1 MTDKGTLFLV
11 PTPIGNLSDMTFRAV
26 TILKEVDLIACEDTR
41 TSSVLL
47 TKYDITTPRT
57 SFHLHNEHRKTP
69 VLIEKLNTGTSIA
82 LITDAGSPGI
92 SDPGFLLV
100 RAGVAAGI
108 RIESLPG
115 PSAVI
120 PALTASGLPA
130 DRFVFEGFLPSKK
143 GRQKKLQALA
153 SEDRTMIFFESPHR
167 LHKLLQ
173 QMADVFGPERE
184 AVVCREISKKFE
196 SYYRGSLAELNEW
209 ASGRDRVK
217 GEIVVVLAGIGY
229 AAPQSSDEL
238 PPTSQN

>member
-1 MTDKGTLFLV
+1 
-11 PTPIGNLSDMTFRAV
+11 MTFRAV

-41 TSSVLL
+41 TSSVLFSH
-47 TKYDITTPRT
+47 YGITTPKT

-69 VLIEKLNTGTSIA
+69 VLIKKLNMGTSIA
-82 LITDAGSPGI
+82 LITDAGTPGI

-130 DRFVFEGFLPSKK
+130 DRFVFEGFLPNKK
-143 GRQKKLQALA
+143 GRLKKLRALA
-153 SEDRTMIFFESPHR
+153 NEDRTMIFFESPHR

-173 QMADVFGPERE
+173 QMERVFGPKRQ

-196 SYYRGSLAELNEW
+196 SYHRGSLTELKEW
-209 ASGRDRVK
+209 ASGKDRVK

-229 AAPQSSDEL
+229 AAPQSADDL
-238 PPTSQN
+238 QPTSED